1 MNIEDIKKE
10 LEYMLKRDNGILNI
24 TDNNKDKKIREQ
36 HLIALGKILALNDLK
51 YSITYNN
58 YLYKKEGK
66 ENE

>member
-10 LEYMLKRDNGILNI
+10 LEYMLKRDNDILNI

-51 YSITYNN
+51 YSINNNN
-58 YLYKKEGK
+58 YLYKKEVK
-66 ENE
+66 